1 MRRTNGVLP
10 SSTLICRY
18 SRFRET
24 GVPAHSLNSAAAAS
38 TLSRSG
44 GWSTVHMARRYT
56 DVVEGEDLRAAEHV
70 DRLHEGG
77 EEGVE
82 AEPHV
87 GQRSEAS

>member
-1 MRRTNGVLP
+1 
-10 SSTLICRY
+10 
-18 SRFRET
+18 
-24 GVPAHSLNSAAAAS
+24 
-38 TLSRSG
+38 
-44 GWSTVHMARRYT
+44 VHMARRYT